1 MNLSRTFFFH
11 AGQKGSGEGRI
22 TEQEW
27 ETAAVQV
34 CKALGGTYE
43 DTGGRKRSVAGDMT
57 KVRYVPTLS
66 SAAKKLLQ
74 HIEHTTKKIPGAQE
88 TRRQMRFDT
97 NALRVKYGVPIFV
110 TFSPDEKHNLLMF
123 AFELVM

>member
-1 MNLSRTFFFH
+1 MGRRVEAQLSRDWHFGFVSWNYLFRSAVNLSRTFFFH

-27 ETAAVQV
+27 ETGAVEL
-34 CKALGGTYE
+34 CKALSGTYE

-66 SAAKKLLQ
+66 
-74 HIEHTTKKIPGAQE
+74 
-88 TRRQMRFDT
+88 
-97 NALRVKYGVPIFV
+97 
-110 TFSPDEKHNLLMF
+110 
-123 AFELVM
+123 